1 MQKIDQ
7 KQIQK
12 FRIKIRA
19 FYRAHK
25 RDLPWRKTHDPYK
38 ILVSEIMLQQ
48 TQVDRVIPKFN
59 AFIKKFPTVKH
70 LARARTQDV
79 LALWSGLGYN
89 SRALRL
95 KRSAERIVELHGGRV
110 PKDKAVLVTLPGV
123 GPYTAGA
130 IRTFA
135 FDMPD
140 VYLETNIRT
149 VFIDHFF
156 PNKNSVSDTEL
167 LEMVRI
173 TLPSS
178 DWRGWYSALMD
189 YGAWLKSKGK
199 NQNSKVKNATK
210 QSRFKGSNREVR
222 GAIMR
227 VLAEKGSV
235 SENEKSLLEKFSR
248 ERLVTALLSMVNDSI
263 VSKRA
268 RTYVLVD

>member
-12 FRIKIRA
+12 FRTKIRA
-19 FYRAHK
+19 FYRVHR
-25 RDLPWRKTHDPYK
+25 RDLPWRRTHDPYK
-38 ILVSEIMLQQ
+38 ILVSEVMLQQ

-59 AFIKKFPTVKH
+59 AFIKNFPTVKH
-70 LARARTQDV
+70 LAAARTQDI

-95 KRSAERIVELHGGRV
+95 KRAAEDVVRIYSGRV
-110 PKDKAVLVTLPGV
+110 PKDKTALVLLPGV

-135 FDMPD
+135 FDLPD
-140 VYLETNIRT
+140 IYLETNIRT
-149 VFIDHFF
+149 VLIHEFF
-156 PNKNSVSDTEL
+156 SKRKTVSDSEL
-167 LEMVRI
+167 LEVARLV
-173 TLPSS
+173 LPKK
-178 DWRGWYSALMD
+178 DWCEWYSALMD

-222 GAIMR
+222 GAIMK
-227 VLAEKGSV
+227 LLTQKGSI
-235 SENEKSLLEKFSR
+235 SDNEKSLREKFSR
-248 ERLVTALLSMVNDSI
+248 ERLSVALASMIKDGILQKSAHGYILSH
-263 VSKRA
+263 
-268 RTYVLVD
+268 

>member
-1 MQKIDQ
+1 M
-7 KQIQK
+7 QK
-12 FRIKIRA
+12 FRTKIRA
-19 FYRAHK
+19 FYRAHG
-25 RDLPWRKTHDPYK
+25 RDLPWRRTHDPYK

-48 TQVDRVIPKFN
+48 TQVDRVVPKFN

-167 LEMVRI
+167 LEVARLV
-173 TLPSS
+173 LPKN

-222 GAIMR
+222 GAIMK
-227 VLAEKGSV
+227 VLIKKGSV
-235 SENEKSLLEKFSR
+235 SDNEKSLLEKFSQ
-248 ERLVTALLSMVNDSI
+248 ERLVCALTSMVSDTTLVKRRGRYTLLS
-263 VSKRA
+263 
-268 RTYVLVD
+268 